1 MRCCP
6 PTSPAPQG
14 WCSAP
19 NPSTPARKAYP
30 TPEHTPLRSS
40 PIYRSPSG
48 RHCWRQQNSSPVR
61 ELVGSASIY
70 QRRADFPEDSLV
82 FEDVPVRVVEDLQRR
97 YLCCRGT
104 YYPATRKLI
113 LKPMISPPHALVTS
127 FFRKLPTILR
137 RQGFITDDEEDMLVQ
152 LEGGVTLPGDGTPME
167 SFLPGKGAPRTKEA
181 DFSLGIKETL
191 PGFIGLFTPSRP
203 VLVMECGVS
212 ERNRDLSSDAKQWLQ
227 RSGNIVRCV
236 ILVRIQEGP
245 RTAFVQENSDSDS
258 DSSNMAKY
266 QLKEASFFQN
276 QELTAQWAGELSA
289 YAEIWRMNMEVERA
303 EQQCHLLLPRTGE
316 LPMLPLRRGD
326 LGLSPAMEGDQ
337 DEILLNMY
345 PLVRDLEQ
353 TGRQRLAFWRWG
365 NSRGRVLSR

>member
-1 MRCCP
+1 M
-6 PTSPAPQG
+6 
-14 WCSAP
+14 
-19 NPSTPARKAYP
+19 
-30 TPEHTPLRSS
+30 
-40 PIYRSPSG
+40 
-48 RHCWRQQNSSPVR
+48 
-61 ELVGSASIY
+61 
-70 QRRADFPEDSLV
+70 
-82 FEDVPVRVVEDLQRR
+82 
-97 YLCCRGT
+97 
-104 YYPATRKLI
+104 
-113 LKPMISPPHALVTS
+113 
-127 FFRKLPTILR
+127 LR
-137 RQGFITDDEEDMLVQ
+137 RHGFITDDEEDMLVQ

-191 PGFIGLFTPSRP
+191 PGFIGVFTPSRP

-212 ERNRDLSSDAKQWLQ
+212 ERNRDLSADAMQWLQ

-303 EQQCHLLLPRTGE
+303 EQQCHLSRPEDNAWHFGGGAIHGGE
-316 LPMLPLRRGD
+316 YFHD
-326 LGLSPAMEGDQ
+326 K
-337 DEILLNMY
+337 LLNIY
-345 PLVRDLEQ
+345 VRRLGVLEI
-353 TGRQRLAFWRWG
+353 W
-365 NSRGRVLSR
+365 VLKDVGSMDA